1 MTDDVEAAW
10 DALYESLP
18 AGWHIGR
25 PSYDPARHA
34 WSVTAW
40 GPRRGRDKAPQSVSG
55 IGEDE
60 GAALRDLDDRLR
72 RARKPDSGLMDELRR
87 QLKLAYIEGAEAWS
101 REQSGRS
108 LTGDELERVLMHF
121 QPRS

>member
-1 MTDDVEAAW
+1 MRCT
-10 DALYESLP
+10 SRCQP
-18 AGWHIGR
+18 AGTSGK

-40 GPRRGRDKAPQSVSG
+40 GPRRGRDKAHESVSG

-60 GAALRDLDDRLR
+60 SAALRDLDDRLR
-72 RARKPDSGLMDELRR
+72 RLSKPDSGRMDELRR
-87 QLKLAYIEGAEAWS
+87 LLRLAYIEGAEAWS
-101 REQSGRS
+101 QEHSGRGS
-108 LTGDELERVLMHF
+108 TGDELERVLMHF